1 MRSNFTDSSR
11 RRSKRSLPLHLL
23 GGVLGAM
30 LAVFMPLMDAQARR
44 AVVLNVDGA
53 IGPYASGEGH
63 GVRSRSVWPQ
73 KRLGGA

>member
-1 MRSNFTDSSR
+1 
-11 RRSKRSLPLHLL
+11 
-23 GGVLGAM
+23 
-30 LAVFMPLMDAQARR
+30 MPLMDAQARR